1 MKVTKA
7 KIEANRRNAQLST
20 GPKTPEGK
28 AAVRYNALKHGIL
41 AKEVVIAKGDGRE
54 EGGRFEE
61 LLSGLRDELNP
72 LGVLEE
78 MLVEKIAVSFWRLGR
93 VLRAE
98 TGVLRKD
105 LDSALLRDASR
116 RVDRFNRDK
125 SSLVYFDAAKD
136 NLRRSS
142 LGLDFLIVALDDA
155 RSDVERENCLTDET
169 WERLKGSFAV
179 APIPVEGPDGGA
191 VWDDF
196 MLRLAAASDAGEEGK
211 EAALL
216 VLNEE
221 MMRFHTLRDALAE
234 AERLETEAQVAALSV
249 PDERTTQRLALYERR
264 IERELYRAMRQLER
278 VQRQRQGEAVP
289 LDRPWV
295 IGHSGEGIRPHAAS
309 AT

>member
-1 MKVTKA
+1 MKVTKS

-20 GPKTPEGK
+20 GPKTPGGK
-28 AAVRYNALKHGIL
+28 AAVRYNALKDGIL
-41 AKEVVIAKGDGRE
+41 AKEVVIPVGDGRE

-61 LLSGLRDELNP
+61 LLSGLREELNP

-93 VLRAE
+93 VLRAGA
-98 TGVLRKD
+98 GVLRKD
-105 LDSALLRDASR
+105 LDAARLRDAAR

-125 SSLVYFDAAKD
+125 KNLGLFGAEKD
-136 NLRRSS
+136 KLRRSS

-155 RSDVERENCLTDET
+155 RSDVDREGLLTNET
-169 WERLKGSFAV
+169 WERLKESFAV

-196 MLRLAAASDAGEEGK
+196 MLRLAVASDAGQEEK
-211 EAALL
+211 ETALL

-221 MMRFHTLRDALAE
+221 MMRFHSLRDALAE
-234 AERLETEAQVAALSV
+234 AERLETEAQVAALAV

-264 IERELYRAMRQLER
+264 IERELYRAMHQLER
-278 VQRQRQGEAVP
+278 VQRQRQGDAVP
-289 LDRPWV
+289 PP
-295 IGHSGEGIRPHAAS
+295 ISFAY
-309 AT
+309 